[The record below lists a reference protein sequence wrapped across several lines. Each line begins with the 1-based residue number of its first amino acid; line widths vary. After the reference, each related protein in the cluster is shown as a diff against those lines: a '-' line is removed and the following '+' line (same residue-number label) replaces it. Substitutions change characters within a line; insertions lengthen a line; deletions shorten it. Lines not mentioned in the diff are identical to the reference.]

1 MYNWR
6 PVFKCEL
13 CDKTAIGIKDPWGVE
28 LFLLTKDDLAVL
40 KNKVVVCVTHAQK
53 HLIN

>member
-13 CDKTAIGIKDPWGVE
+13 CDKTAIGIKDPWGRWIVPSNE
-28 LFLLTKDDLAVL
+28 GWSGSF